1 MTRITTFLFLGL
13 LAGCAAETTSEK
25 PASQEEAEAEL
36 PPQAKTEV
44 PATSGGPSTSGQ
56 TGQTPG
62 TPSETT
68 TQFELPS
75 WMRQDVQPKST
86 RYQQTYGLE
95 AFRGKALVVVLLEG
109 YCPYCQSNSTLAQQ
123 LDDELK
129 AEGYD
134 AQVLVLADGYGSQLT
149 TKVSLPI
156 FNDPD
161 KSAWK
166 QMRPNAYKHDTYVFA
181 PSGERT
187 WFKAGTYQGEPAS
200 WKAETGAALRAVANK
215 I

>member
-1 MTRITTFLFLGL
+1 MTRCVSFLLLAL

-25 PASQEEAEAEL
+25 PVSQEEAEAEL
-36 PPQAKTEV
+36 PPQAKSEAPAAPPASSTEEPGAA
-44 PATSGGPSTSGQ
+44 PATQ
-56 TGQTPG
+56 
-62 TPSETT
+62 TT

-75 WMRQDVQPKST
+75 WMREDVQPKSA

-95 AFRGKALVVVLLEG
+95 AFRGKAVVVVLLEG

-134 AQVLVLADGYGSQLT
+134 AQVLVLADGYGSQFT

-156 FNDPD
+156 FNDAD

-181 PSGERT
+181 PNGERT

-200 WKAETGAALRAVANK
+200 WKTETGAAVRAVAK
-215 I
+215 KSP